1 MVATFT
7 TPDPQTAASQT
18 QLYNTHYRRIYNT
31 CLRIIGN
38 TPEAEEAMHDA
49 FLKIFAHVH
58 KITGEKAFYA
68 WSQSIAIRTAI
79 DRVRKKKIRF
89 EPVEN
94 LAVMDE
100 TPEEDAPAAW
110 SVEAI
115 KQKLMALPDGYRIIL
130 SMRLFEEC
138 SFEEI
143 AAALKI
149 KESTVRSQFARGRRK
164 LVESCKLKVESS
176 KVSANL

>member
-1 MVATFT
+1 MLTIFST
-7 TPDPQTAASQT
+7 CHSQTAAVQT
-18 QLYNTHYRRIYNT
+18 QLYNAHYRRIYNT

-38 TPEAEEAMHDA
+38 TPEAEEAMHDV

-58 KITGEKAFYA
+58 KISGEKSFYA

-79 DRVRKKKIRF
+79 DRVRKKKIYF

-100 TPEEDAPAAW
+100 TPEEEDATAW

-115 KQKLMALPDGYRIIL
+115 KQKLNELPDGYRIIL
-130 SMRLFEEC
+130 SMRLFEDC
-138 SFEEI
+138 SFPDI
-143 AAALKI
+143 AVALKI
-149 KESTVRSQFARGRRK
+149 KESTVRSQFARGRQK
-164 LVESCKLKVESS
+164 LLQLLKS
-176 KVSANL
+176 K